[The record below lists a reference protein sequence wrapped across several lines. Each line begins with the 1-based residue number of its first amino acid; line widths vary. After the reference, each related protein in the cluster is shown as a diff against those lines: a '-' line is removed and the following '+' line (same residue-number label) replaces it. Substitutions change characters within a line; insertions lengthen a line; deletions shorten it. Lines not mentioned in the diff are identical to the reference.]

1 MSDKSLFKEIDIA
14 IDKQI
19 EEARSS
25 NFFQST
31 ADQLRAFSETEQRI
45 INQFFSAVTLIIP
58 ILLLAGVFIFRTIQK
73 NELTTRLELKD
84 SIISFK
90 EGNVQLKTQEGGII
104 SDAKI
109 YEKPDFVQM
118 LSNSLTRFD
127 IESNQVS
134 VDGFSRSNLGGSI
147 SRIETNLMIN
157 KFTNKALVGLL
168 NELHRRFK
176 VIITEVELERT
187 KDTKFVSGKFTFEFY
202 TKAD

>member
-84 SIISFK
+84 SIINFK